1 MISALVSVVLAFTFN
16 GIPKDCPLF
25 DRQYKVPPINGPKEI
40 SKDPIPKQV
49 KP

>member
-1 MISALVSVVLAFTFN
+1 MIHALVSLVLAFGASF
-16 GIPKDCPLF
+16 PKDCPLL